1 MKQRRDVPPLVVV
14 VIIAVVLAVVAGVFW
29 WRTRPPSGN
38 IQVSD
43 QEWQRRYQ
51 QMLRSSQ
58 PYNPPSTSQNR

>member
-1 MKQRRDVPPLVVV
+1 MKKGHEVPPIVAVLVIVA
-14 VIIAVVLAVVAGVFW
+14 ILAVVAGVFW
-29 WRTRPPSGN
+29 WRTKPPSGH

-43 QEWQRRYQ
+43 EEWQRRYQ